1 MPQWPRLRC
10 SVKDKSTNP
19 LAFVYFLK
27 CHHLPRP
34 FANTQTGTCSHMG
47 GANFVNTCII
57 SPVLQPCSPVLQG
70 SLQPPDFDGELFIHS
85 FVWAVVG
92 VVVLCC
98 IIVIIAMFSYCF
110 PHYVYECEVEC
121 ASDYWWFLQFCCSF
135 LVVRV
140 NCDCGRRRRK
150 GNHGVH
156 TESTEEVSF
165 TAINQLSRCC
175 CCAKCV
181 MENQMIVHITTSM
194 QED

>member
-1 MPQWPRLRC
+1 MRFHGVKHRMPQWPRLRC

-34 FANTQTGTCSHMG
+34 FANTQTGTCSRMG

-92 VVVLCC
+92 VVVFVLHYCNHCNVFLLFSPLCIWMC
-98 IIVIIAMFSYCF
+98 SWMCLRLLMVS
-110 PHYVYECEVEC
+110 PVL
-121 ASDYWWFLQFCCSF
+121 LQFLGC
-135 LVVRV
+135 
-140 NCDCGRRRRK
+140 
-150 GNHGVH
+150 
-156 TESTEEVSF
+156 ESQLWLRQKTEEG
-165 TAINQLSRCC
+165 
-175 CCAKCV
+175 
-181 MENQMIVHITTSM
+181 
-194 QED
+194 